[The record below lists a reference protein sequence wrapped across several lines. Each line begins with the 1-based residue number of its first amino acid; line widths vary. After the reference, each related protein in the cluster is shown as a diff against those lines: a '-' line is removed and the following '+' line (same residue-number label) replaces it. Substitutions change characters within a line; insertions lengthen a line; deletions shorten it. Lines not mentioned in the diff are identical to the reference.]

1 MRQGETRITAR
12 HGKAGTRIDFE
23 PQISA
28 GYGRDEP
35 TKEMNTLEAVV
46 AHAESLQGIR
56 RKDLQCGDR
65 VLVTTRNSL
74 YTVWVLGEGEYWVW
88 GGWFDQKGLSPHR
101 VGINGCTWGGSI
113 IHRDIVAAPGL
124 QLEFGNRL
132 VTTRI
137 RAVQVIRAEAKY
149 SPN

>member
-1 MRQGETRITAR
+1 
-12 HGKAGTRIDFE
+12 
-23 PQISA
+23 
-28 GYGRDEP
+28 
-35 TKEMNTLEAVV
+35 MNTLEAVL
-46 AHAESLQGIR
+46 AHAETLTAIR
-56 RKDLQCGDR
+56 KKDLQCGDR

-124 QLEFGNRL
+124 QLEFANRL
-132 VTTRI
+132 LTTRI
-137 RAVQVIRAEAKY
+137 RSVQVVRAKATY
-149 SPN
+149 FPN